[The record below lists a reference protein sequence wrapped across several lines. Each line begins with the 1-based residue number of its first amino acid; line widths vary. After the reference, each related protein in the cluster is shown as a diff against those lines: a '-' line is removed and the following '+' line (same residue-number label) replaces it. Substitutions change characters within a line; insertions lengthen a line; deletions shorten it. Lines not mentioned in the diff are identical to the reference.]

1 MTPTETADF
10 TAILELCGRYH
21 DALHRSDAALLGSL
35 FHENALYAATTDGDV
50 RFWTMDRYLPI
61 VAARPSPASRGEP
74 ADGEVVAI
82 TFAGPNAALA
92 QVRSSIGERFFT
104 DFLSLVKI
112 DGNWLIAAKVFDY
125 TTRPRE
131 AAA

>member
-1 MTPTETADF
+1 MTSRETADF
-10 TAILELCGRYH
+10 AAILDVCRRYH
-21 DALHRSDAALLGSL
+21 DALHRSDAELLGSL
-35 FHENALYAATTDGDV
+35 FHENALYAATTDGDI
-50 RFWTMDRYLPI
+50 RFWSMEHYLPV
-61 VAARPSPASRGEP
+61 VAGRPAPASRGES

-112 DGNWLIAAKVFDY
+112 DGRWLIAAKVFDY
-125 TTRPRE
+125 TTRPRD

>member
-1 MTPTETADF
+1 MTSSETADF
-10 TAILELCGRYH
+10 SAILDLCGRYH
-21 DALHRSDAALLGSL
+21 DALHRSDAVLLGSL
-35 FHENALYAATTDGDV
+35 FHDRALYAATTDGDI
-50 RFWTMDRYLPI
+50 RFWSMEHYLPI
-61 VAARPSPASRGEP
+61 VAARPSSASRGEP
-74 ADGEVVAI
+74 ADGEVVTI

-112 DGNWLIAAKVFDY
+112 DGRWLIAAKVFDY
-125 TTRPRE
+125 TTRPRN

>member
-1 MTPTETADF
+1 MTFSDRAGF
-10 TAILELCGRYH
+10 AAILDLCGRYH
-21 DALHRSDAALLGSL
+21 DALHRSDAVLLGSL
-35 FHENALYAATTDGDV
+35 FHDRALYAATTDGDI
-50 RFWTMDRYLPI
+50 RFWSMDHYLPI

-112 DGNWLIAAKVFDY
+112 DGRWLIAAKVFDY
-125 TTRPRE
+125 TTRPRN

>member
-1 MTPTETADF
+1 MTSSETADF
-10 TAILELCGRYH
+10 SAILDLCGRYH
-21 DALHRSDAALLGSL
+21 EALHRSDAVLLGSL
-35 FHENALYAATTDGDV
+35 FHDRALYAATTDGDI
-50 RFWTMDRYLPI
+50 RFWSMEHYLPI

-74 ADGEVVAI
+74 ADGEVVTI

-112 DGNWLIAAKVFDY
+112 DGRWLIAAKVFDY
-125 TTRPRE
+125 TTRPRN

>member
-1 MTPTETADF
+1 MTSSEPADF
-10 TAILELCGRYH
+10 SAILDLCGRYH
-21 DALHRSDAALLGSL
+21 EALHRSDAVLLGSL
-35 FHENALYAATTDGDV
+35 FHDRALYAATTDGDI
-50 RFWTMDRYLPI
+50 RFWSMDHYLPI

-112 DGNWLIAAKVFDY
+112 DGRWLIAAKVFDY
-125 TTRPRE
+125 TTRPRD

>member
-1 MTPTETADF
+1 MTSSEPADF
-10 TAILELCGRYH
+10 SASLDLCGRYH
-21 DALHRSDAALLGSL
+21 EALHRSDAVLLGSL
-35 FHENALYAATTDGDV
+35 FHDRALYAATTDGDI
-50 RFWTMDRYLPI
+50 RFWSMDHYLPI

-112 DGNWLIAAKVFDY
+112 DGRWLIAAKVFDY
-125 TTRPRE
+125 TTRPRD

>member
-1 MTPTETADF
+1 MTSSETADF
-10 TAILELCGRYH
+10 SAILDLCGRYH
-21 DALHRSDAALLGSL
+21 EALHRSDAVLLGSL
-35 FHENALYAATTDGDV
+35 FHDRALYAATTDGDI
-50 RFWTMDRYLPI
+50 RFWSMEHYLLI

-74 ADGEVVAI
+74 ADGEVVTI

-112 DGNWLIAAKVFDY
+112 DGRWLIAAKVFDY
-125 TTRPRE
+125 TTRPRN